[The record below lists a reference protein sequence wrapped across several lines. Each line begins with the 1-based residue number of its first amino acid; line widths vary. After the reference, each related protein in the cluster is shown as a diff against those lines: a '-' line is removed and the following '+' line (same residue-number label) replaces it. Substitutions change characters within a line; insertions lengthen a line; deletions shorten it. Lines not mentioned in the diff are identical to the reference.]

1 MASRKLLAFDRTHV
15 YNISTSLKSK
25 IFIQPVPPHPVIRT
39 NAETH
44 SLPFATTRSPLSL
57 SPQCRTSHINTI
69 FSNPFHVNA
78 TPLKN
83 NHTPTS
89 IGRSTR
95 VQRWGYPMTPRHT
108 SKIKWEKKDSP
119 IRWRFVRYSN
129 PYPLSPYIVI
139 NNNRHN
145 NNKWYPNEYW
155 SHWVPLTPP
164 PPPLSSLYI
173 QPL

>member
-1 MASRKLLAFDRTHV
+1 MSPCPGMASRKLLAFDRTHV

-108 SKIKWEKKDSP
+108 SKIKWKKK
-119 IRWRFVRYSN
+119 RQSN
-129 PYPLSPYIVI
+129 PVALRSLFKSISIVPI
-139 NNNRHN
+139 HR
-145 NNKWYPNEYW
+145 YQQQ
-155 SHWVPLTPP
+155 SA
-164 PPPLSSLYI
+164 
-173 QPL
+173 